1 MPLTAQ
7 EKELLNAQRKTT
19 QSKRGSGFSSG
30 SNDDTA
36 QRSDHQPPEE
46 EPETTDEQQQQQ
58 HLMTALAA
66 HKDFEHIAQALMRSS
81 DDRLNAF
88 AGAVVEN
95 RKRQVVRF
103 CDFLEKAEVGQL
115 DLALIGAEL
124 KRRKERKAAEA
135 PTAPPGAFD
144 MNSPGFGINL
154 DDVIDCTALISG
166 FSTAKAIAGV

>member
-7 EKELLNAQRKTT
+7 ERELLNAQRKTT
-19 QSKRGSGFSSG
+19 QSKQPQGFSEAHPSDQKETEATQT
-30 SNDDTA
+30 DD
-36 QRSDHQPPEE
+36 
-46 EPETTDEQQQQQ
+46 
-58 HLMTALAA
+58 LMTALAA
-66 HKDFEHIAQALMRSS
+66 HKDFEHIARALMRSS
-81 DDRLNAF
+81 DDRLNSF

-124 KRRKERKAAEA
+124 KRRKERKAKA
-135 PTAPPGAFD
+135 PVSPETFD

-154 DDVIDCTALISG
+154 DDVIDCTALITG
-166 FSTAKAIAGV
+166 FATAKSIAGI

>member
-1 MPLTAQ
+1 MPLTTQ
-7 EKELLNAQRKTT
+7 EKELLNAQHNKTT
-19 QSKRGSGFSSG
+19 QSKGGKGFSTP
-30 SNDDTA
+30 NAAVTDDSE
-36 QRSDHQPPEE
+36 SDS
-46 EPETTDEQQQQQ
+46 
-58 HLMTALAA
+58 LMTALSA

-95 RKRQVVRF
+95 RKHQVVRF

-124 KRRKERKAAEA
+124 KRRKERKAKE
-135 PTAPPGAFD
+135 PAPPGAFD

-154 DDVIDCTALISG
+154 DDVIDCTALITG